1 MTVRTAEF
9 LMASIMALASVGL
22 MWKSTQGLNI
32 GWVEGSGLGSGAWP
46 FWLSAGMLLCCL
58 WTLYRWFTK
67 VTPESVNTEPFMSA
81 TAVKV
86 VGMALGSLLLLVI
99 GTHIVGVYFSMMVF
113 LFIFL
118 RIIGGNSW
126 KITISLMI
134 LSPVAIFGF
143 FEWALKMSL
152 PKAFSE
158 PLFYPIYDLM
168 Y

>member
-9 LMASIMALASVGL
+9 TMAVIMALASIAL
-22 MWKSTQGLNI
+22 MVKSSQGLNI
-32 GWVEGSGLGSGAWP
+32 GWVEGAGLGSGAWP
-46 FWLSAGMLLCCL
+46 FWLSAGMLVCCL
-58 WTLYRWFTK
+58 WTLLRWFTK
-67 VTPESVNTEPFMSA
+67 ATPESVNTDPFMSA
-81 TAVKV
+81 TAVRV
-86 VGMALGSLLLLVI
+86 VGAALASLLLLVV
-99 GTHIVGVYFSMMVF
+99 GTHIVGIYFSMMLF

-126 KITISLMI
+126 TVTISLMV

-143 FEWALKMSL
+143 FEWALRKSL
-152 PKAFSE
+152 PKGFSE